1 MLIATR
7 TVFVSADCDGVGG
20 GPVADAGA
28 GQHPDAVLGPAP
40 QLVKHERR
48 LIEFDDRG
56 LRVPP
61 PRFHA
66 KQLVVSDPAVG
77 ALGGRRLPRH
87 AHRGRRHGHRR
98 HIHRGRSR
106 NYTSSTVSDGS
117 RPTRSTGPH
126 LQLKWRATTCRARV
140 TPKNARPNRRN
151 H

>member
-1 MLIATR
+1 MR
-7 TVFVSADCDGVGG
+7 ADRDGVGG
-20 GPVADAGA
+20 GPVAHAGA
-28 GQHPDAVLGPAP
+28 GQHPDAVLGPAA
-40 QLVKHERR
+40 QLVQHERR

-61 PRFHA
+61 PRLHA

-106 NYTSSTVSDGS
+106 NYTSSTVSDGHQ
-117 RPTRSTGPH
+117 PGCPGQPGPH

-140 TPKNARPNRRN
+140 TPKHART
-151 H
+151 